1 MTNTV
6 LQYVIW
12 LAAAAAL
19 MVFLKRRRAR
29 KAQG

>member
-1 MTNTV
+1 MNNL

-12 LAAAAAL
+12 LAAAAVL
-19 MVFLKRRRAR
+19 LLFLKRRRAR